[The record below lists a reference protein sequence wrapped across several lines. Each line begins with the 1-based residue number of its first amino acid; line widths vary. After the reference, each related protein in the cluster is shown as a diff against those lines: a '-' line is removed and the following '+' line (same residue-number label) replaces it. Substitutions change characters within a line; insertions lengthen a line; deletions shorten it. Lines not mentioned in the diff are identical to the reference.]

1 MFGCL
6 QASSTYAG
14 TAAPLDPSAR
24 SSMPGFYPPM
34 ANSYGVGTLP
44 SSAATFSTGV
54 HTAGNTTHG
63 QAPCSVQ
70 SFQSPTGNQ
79 HEIHSGYPSAANQY
93 QMPSSYLSNPNQYEV
108 RASYQSTTLPGYGQS
123 TYGSHRNPS
132 PYNPNPYNTE
142 MHQSIQAPMSSR
154 NLYQAPGSAEAC
166 RAPGYAAANL
176 IGRPHQ
182 VSSPSTLPAHGPQPA
197 GQWVP
202 NQVISCSWSSD
213 SYRPYYGQQSHGK

>member
-63 QAPCSVQ
+63 QAPCSVR
-70 SFQSPTGNQ
+70 SFQSPTGTN
-79 HEIHSGYPSAANQY
+79 
-93 QMPSSYLSNPNQYEV
+93 MK
-108 RASYQSTTLPGYGQS
+108 
-123 TYGSHRNPS
+123 
-132 PYNPNPYNTE
+132 
-142 MHQSIQAPMSSR
+142 SIQAIQVLQTNIRCP
-154 NLYQAPGSAEAC
+154 QA
-166 RAPGYAAANL
+166 
-176 IGRPHQ
+176 
-182 VSSPSTLPAHGPQPA
+182 T
-197 GQWVP
+197 
-202 NQVISCSWSSD
+202 
-213 SYRPYYGQQSHGK
+213 